1 MEKDLIGS
9 ICAGAMEA
17 ARTDSFSIR
26 TAGEDDVARLSD
38 HFAALSPSSRYNR
51 FMGSVNNLARIASD
65 CLGHAPRPDRFT
77 LVAESRAQG
86 CDAIIG
92 EASYAF
98 DSDTR
103 CGEFAIS
110 VADRWQ
116 RQGLGSALLCAVQF
130 RAISLGH
137 IELFGETLRDNA
149 QMQNLAGQ
157 AGFERSRASDW
168 RAVRFDKILVSR
180 VYRP

>member
-1 MEKDLIGS
+1 MIHSPYPETI
-9 ICAGAMEA
+9 AA
-17 ARTDSFSIR
+17 ARTDPFCIR
-26 TAGEDDVARLSD
+26 TAGEDDVGRLCD
-38 HFAALSPSSRYNR
+38 HFVALSPSSRYNR
-51 FMGSVNNLARIASD
+51 FMGAVSNLAKIASD
-65 CLGHAPRPDRFT
+65 CLRHARQPDRFT
-77 LVAESRAQG
+77 LVAEARGQR

-116 RQGLGSALLCAVQF
+116 RQGLGSALLCALQF

-137 IELFGETLRDNA
+137 IELFGETLRANA
-149 QMQNLAGQ
+149 QMQNLAGK
-157 AGFERSRASDW
+157 AGFELSRSSDW
-168 RAVRFDKILVSR
+168 RAIRFDKILVGR
-180 VYRP
+180 IAAP